1 MKPKTP
7 ETVAGKNQKLSNNYM
22 SVTEDGGQ
30 RFHGFTYYPR
40 LPGQQDP
47 PYEPS
52 KVLMVQRIVSLKHK
66 PYWEKDVLE
75 GLGLSMKTKLSKIV
89 VVANTPSV
97 CAQLWRVKHLIRVT
111 PITFPQGLPDEA
123 DTAGA
128 RLQDNGELV
137 FIPQLKSDA
146 VVAATQSKPEE
157 RRNYLDTDT
166 VKKLLRLNWIKP
178 Y

>member
-1 MKPKTP
+1 M
-7 ETVAGKNQKLSNNYM
+7 
-22 SVTEDGGQ
+22 
-30 RFHGFTYYPR
+30 H
-40 LPGQQDP
+40 
-47 PYEPS
+47 
-52 KVLMVQRIVSLKHK
+52 H
-66 PYWEKDVLE
+66 
-75 GLGLSMKTKLSKIV
+75 
-89 VVANTPSV
+89 
-97 CAQLWRVKHLIRVT
+97 
-111 PITFPQGLPDEA
+111 QGLPNEA